1 MESGTGQDLKG
12 IWGSSATDVFAV
24 GSGGTVIHY
33 DGTGWSSMQSW
44 TDKQLN
50 AIWGSSPGNVF
61 AVGVSGTILTFDGST
76 WSQMSSGITD
86 ELAQLK
92 GVWGSS
98 DSNVFAV
105 GTSGTILQFNGT
117 IWTAMASGTSN
128 FLNSVWGN
136 STDNVFTVGDM
147 GTILFYDGTPAV
159 TTTTTSISPPDGC
172 PVEEIYG
179 RDSKQ
184 AELLRIFRD
193 SVMSKTAEGRTLIA
207 LYYGWGPFIV
217 KTLHEDAEFKQ
228 CLREMIDGL
237 LPMAVR

>member
-1 MESGTGQDLKG
+1 M
-12 IWGSSATDVFAV
+12 
-24 GSGGTVIHY
+24 
-33 DGTGWSSMQSW
+33 
-44 TDKQLN
+44 N
-50 AIWGSSPGNVF
+50 
-61 AVGVSGTILTFDGST
+61 
-76 WSQMSSGITD
+76 SGITN

-92 GVWGSS
+92 GVWGTS

-117 IWTAMASGTSN
+117 IWTAMESGTAN
-128 FLNSVWGN
+128 FLNSVWGS
-136 STDNVFTVGDM
+136 STDNVFTVGDT
-147 GTILFYDGTPAV
+147 GTILFYDGTSAV

-193 SVMSKTAEGRTLIA
+193 SAMSKTPEGRTLIA